1 MNRATPAL
9 LLLALLSYSALAAA
23 QVVTPSLASDNGAGG
38 GCPDAAVEAVAAEG
52 LGRPDDVP
60 PPAAAS
66 VAAEVPARSTPV
78 RSTPPAVRPKPAMR
92 WHSFLPGMMK

>member
-1 MNRATPAL
+1 MTRAAPAL
-9 LLLALLSYSALAAA
+9 LLIALLSYSALAAC

-38 GCPDAAVEAVAAEG
+38 GCPDAAVEAAATAG
-52 LGRPDDVP
+52 IGRPDDIP
-60 PPAAAS
+60 PPAAAT
-66 VAAEVPARSTPV
+66 VAAEVPA